1 MLKYVYNRIF
11 FAAVTLLI
19 LGIDI
24 SHDVPIWIYLFVY
37 LAYISLSF
45 YGSYSIQSNFYVEAI
60 CHGDRNKKAVAL
72 TFDDGPVPQHTHT
85 VLEIL
90 RAENVQSCFFVIGK
104 NMDGNEDILKSIDRE
119 GHVVGNH
126 SFEHNFWF
134 SMKRKDAMKADL
146 RLCNDKVEQV
156 IGKRMNFFR
165 PPYGVTNPWIGKVV
179 REENFVCI
187 GWSIRTYDT
196 TCKSKDAL
204 IKKTLSNLKNGD
216 VILLHDWA
224 PYTIAALP
232 DIIQGIRNQGFEILR
247 VDELLNKPAYV

>member
-45 YGSYSIQSNFYVEAI
+45 YGSYFIQSNFYVEAI

-72 TFDDGPVPQHTHT
+72 TLDDGPVPQHTHT

-126 SFEHNFWF
+126 SFEHNF
-134 SMKRKDAMKADL
+134 
-146 RLCNDKVEQV
+146 
-156 IGKRMNFFR
+156 
-165 PPYGVTNPWIGKVV
+165 
-179 REENFVCI
+179 
-187 GWSIRTYDT
+187 
-196 TCKSKDAL
+196 
-204 IKKTLSNLKNGD
+204 
-216 VILLHDWA
+216 
-224 PYTIAALP
+224 
-232 DIIQGIRNQGFEILR
+232 
-247 VDELLNKPAYV
+247 